1 MRLVERVVGERDE
14 HAPQRGDRRL
24 VEALGLHPL
33 GEGDVLGV
41 EHLLLLLAHR
51 ATQQVGVAE
60 RVAREL
66 LGDLHDLLLV
76 DHQAVGRAEDR
87 AERLDH
93 LGLELAL
100 ELRVERDRL
109 LLAVLAQREVGVRVD
124 AHRARA
130 VEREGR
136 RDVLEVVGL
145 HQLEQRAHAAAVE
158 LEDAE
163 GVAAREQ
170 VVGGLVGHVLGQ
182 RVEVDVLAA
191 VALHVGD
198 GVVEDREVAQAE
210 EVHLDQAERL
220 AARVVELGDDLA
232 VLQAAHDRD
241 DVDERLA
248 AHDDAGRVHAPLA
261 LQALE
266 ALGGL
271 DDLLQVRLGGHQVAE
286 LLALAV
292 ARVGG
297 VVDARQRHALA
308 HDVRAASPWS
318 AARPPRTGGP

>member
-1 MRLVERVVGERDE
+1 MR
-14 HAPQRGDRRL
+14 
-24 VEALGLHPL
+24 
-33 GEGDVLGV
+33 
-41 EHLLLLLAHR
+41 
-51 ATQQVGVAE
+51 
-60 RVAREL
+60 
-66 LGDLHDLLLV
+66 
-76 DHQAVGRAEDR
+76 RAEDR

-100 ELRVERDRL
+100 ELRVERGQL

-130 VEREGR
+130 VERERR

-170 VVGGLVGHVLGQ
+170 VVGRLVGHVLGQ
-182 RVEVDVLAA
+182 GVEVDVLAA
-191 VALHVGD
+191 VDLHVVD
-198 GVVEDREVAQAE
+198 GVVEDREVAQPE

-248 AHDDAGRVHAPLA
+248 AHDDAGGVHAPLA
-261 LQALE
+261 LEALE

-271 DDLLQVRLGGHQVAE
+271 DDLLQVRLGGDELAE

-292 ARVGG
+292 ARVLR
-297 VVDARQRHALA
+297 VVDARR
-308 HDVRAASPWS
+308 
-318 AARPPRTGGP
+318 AARPCP